1 MQVNKPIASPLC
13 VIAVAAA
20 IFGTSSLPLSA
31 PLSAQVQ
38 MLPEVVVT
46 ASRVP
51 VPSAA
56 VGSTITV
63 IAGDDIDRKQKRSVA
78 EILREVPGVA
88 VNRLGGFGANTQI
101 RIRGAEANQTL
112 VLLDGIEIGDPAN
125 GSEFDSGNLLA
136 HEIERIEVLRGP
148 QTALWGSDAIGGVV
162 NIVTRKGYGKPEI
175 SAGLEAGSH
184 QTLRGTASY
193 RSGSEDH
200 HIAVHAV
207 GYHSD
212 GISAA
217 SERRGNGEQDGYR
230 NRTAHLKAGISPF
243 SFLDLNFVGRLTDS
257 EIQTDNFVGGVG
269 LVDADFRTSSIKRY
283 YRGSANLS
291 TFEGRWTHEAG
302 FGFTNSHRVNLQ
314 NGAINSLFEGEK
326 QKFDYQTSFLLSTPT
341 FAGAEHSLTLAAER
355 EGEKVISA
363 SSFSNVDR
371 DIKTLGYVAEYR
383 LDLLDSIHFS
393 LAGRHDDAKFF
404 DDSDTYRVTAAYE
417 HSPWGTR
424 LHTSYG
430 EGVKNPTI
438 FELFGFA
445 ANFAGN
451 PNLSPETAEGWD
463 AGIEQSLLGGNA
475 ILDVTYFVNE
485 ITDLIQGSGTTA
497 VNLTGKSEIY
507 GVEFAGTLALN
518 DDLTLSGTYTWLV
531 GQDAT
536 KSELVR
542 RPKHIA
548 SGSAEYGFW
557 WEDRPGSLNVG
568 VDFNGERT
576 DLEFDPAFNSAA
588 VRLESYTLVKVVV
601 RYEVQP
607 GFEVFVRGE
616 NLLDRDYE
624 EALTFGGP
632 GRAAY
637 AGVRAAF

>member
-1 MQVNKPIASPLC
+1 MQVNKLTASPLSGLA
-13 VIAVAAA
+13 IAAA
-20 IFGTSSLPLSA
+20 IFSASLFPLSA
-31 PLSAQVQ
+31 PLSDQVQ

-56 VGSTITV
+56 VGSAMTV

-78 EILREVPGVA
+78 EVLREVPGVA
-88 VNRLGGFGANTQI
+88 VSRLGGFGANTQI

-125 GSEFDSGNLLA
+125 GSEFDFGNLLA

-162 NIVTRKGYGKPEI
+162 NVVTRTGRGEPEI
-175 SAGLEAGSH
+175 SAGIEAGSYRTI
-184 QTLRGTASY
+184 QGAASY
-193 RSGSEDH
+193 RSGSDNH

-217 SERRGNGEQDGYR
+217 SEKRGNGEQDGYR
-230 NRTAHLKAGISPF
+230 NRTAHLKTGVSPF

-283 YRGSANLS
+283 YRGSASVS

-314 NGAINSLFEGEK
+314 NGVINSLFEGEK
-326 QKFDYQTSFLLSTPT
+326 QKFDYQTNFFFSTPT
-341 FAGAEHSLTLAAER
+341 VAGAEHSLTLAAER
-355 EGEKVISA
+355 EEENVISA
-363 SSFSNVDR
+363 SAFINVDR
-371 DIKTLGYVAEYR
+371 EIKNLGYVAEYR

-404 DDSDTYRVTAAYE
+404 DDTDTYRVTAAYE

-463 AGIEQSLLGGNA
+463 AGIEQSLLGGDA
-475 ILDVTYFVNE
+475 ILDVTYFEND

-507 GVEFAGTLALN
+507 GVEVAGSLELIE
-518 DDLTLSGTYTWLV
+518 DLTLSGTYTWSV
-531 GQDAT
+531 GQDST

-542 RPKHIA
+542 RPKHVA
-548 SGSAEYGFW
+548 SVSADYGFR

-568 VDFNGERT
+568 IDFNGERT
-576 DLEFDPAFNSAA
+576 DLEFDPAFNSTA
-588 VRLESYTLVKVVV
+588 VRLESYTLVKAVV
-601 RYEVQP
+601 RYETQP
-607 GFEVFVRGE
+607 GFEIFVRGE

-637 AGVRAAF
+637 AGLRATF

>member
-1 MQVNKPIASPLC
+1 MQANKLIASPPC
-13 VIAVAAA
+13 IFAIAAA
-20 IFGTSSLPLSA
+20 IFSTSSLQ
-31 PLSAQVQ
+31 LSAQVQ

-56 VGSTITV
+56 VGSAITV
-63 IAGDDIDRKQKRSVA
+63 IAGEDIDRKQKRSVA
-78 EILREVPGVA
+78 EILREVPGIA
-88 VNRLGGFGANTQI
+88 VNRLGGQGANTQI

-112 VLLDGIEIGDPAN
+112 VLLDGIEVGDPAN
-125 GSEFDSGNLLA
+125 SSEFDFGDLLA

-162 NIVTRKGYGKPEI
+162 NIITRKGRGKPEV
-175 SAGLEAGSH
+175 STGLEAGSH
-184 QTLRGTASY
+184 RTVQGTASY
-193 RSGSEDH
+193 RSGSDSH

-217 SERRGNGEQDGYR
+217 SEQRGNGEQDGYR
-230 NRTAHLKAGISPF
+230 NRSAHFNGGLSPF
-243 SFLDLNFVGRLTDS
+243 PFLDLNFVGRLTDS
-257 EIQTDNFVGGVG
+257 EIQTDNFVGGTG

-291 TFEGRWTHEAG
+291 TFDGRWTHEASV
-302 FGFTNSHRVNLQ
+302 GFTNSHRTNYQNAAVN
-314 NGAINSLFEGEK
+314 SVFEGEK
-326 QKFDYQTSFLLSTPT
+326 QKFDYQTNLLLSTPA
-341 FAGAEHSLTLAAER
+341 FADAEHSLTLAAER
-355 EGEKVISA
+355 EEEKVISA
-363 SSFSNVDR
+363 SAFVDVDR
-371 DIKTLGYVAEYR
+371 DIKNLGYVAEYR
-383 LDLLDSIHFS
+383 LDLLDSIYFS

-404 DDSDTYRVTAAYE
+404 DDSDTYRATAAYK
-417 HSPWGTR
+417 HARWGTR

-445 ANFAGN
+445 ANFSGN

-463 AGIEQSLLGGNA
+463 IGVEQSLLGGNA
-475 ILDVTYFVNE
+475 ILDVTYFE
-485 ITDLIQGSGTTA
+485 SDITDLIQGSGTTA
-497 VNLTGKSEIY
+497 VNLTGTSETY
-507 GVEFAGTLALN
+507 GVEVAGSFRVNA
-518 DDLTLSGTYTWLV
+518 DLILTGSYTWSV
-531 GQDAT
+531 GQDPND
-536 KSELVR
+536 SELVR

-548 SGSAEYGFW
+548 SATADYAFR

-568 VDFNGERT
+568 IDFNGERT

-588 VRLESYTLVKVVV
+588 VRLESFTLLKAVV
-601 RYEVQP
+601 RYEVRP
-607 GFEVFVRGE
+607 GYEVFIRGE

-624 EALTFGGP
+624 EALTFGSP

-637 AGVRAAF
+637 AGMRATF

>member
-1 MQVNKPIASPLC
+1 M
-13 VIAVAAA
+13 
-20 IFGTSSLPLSA
+20 
-31 PLSAQVQ
+31 
-38 MLPEVVVT
+38 
-46 ASRVP
+46 
-51 VPSAA
+51 
-56 VGSTITV
+56 
-63 IAGDDIDRKQKRSVA
+63 
-78 EILREVPGVA
+78 
-88 VNRLGGFGANTQI
+88 
-101 RIRGAEANQTL
+101 
-112 VLLDGIEIGDPAN
+112 LLDGIEIGDPAN
-125 GSEFDSGNLLA
+125 GSEFDFGNLLA

-162 NIVTRKGYGKPEI
+162 NVVTRTGRGEPEI
-175 SAGLEAGSH
+175 SAGIEAGSYRTI
-184 QTLRGTASY
+184 QGAASY
-193 RSGSEDH
+193 RSGSDNH

-217 SERRGNGEQDGYR
+217 SEKRGNGEQDGYR
-230 NRTAHLKAGISPF
+230 NRTAHLKTGVSPF

-283 YRGSANLS
+283 YRGSASLS

-314 NGAINSLFEGEK
+314 NGVINSLFEGEK
-326 QKFDYQTSFLLSTPT
+326 QKFDYQTNFFFSTPT
-341 FAGAEHSLTLAAER
+341 VAGAEHSLTLAAER
-355 EGEKVISA
+355 EEENVISA
-363 SSFSNVDR
+363 SAFINVDR
-371 DIKTLGYVAEYR
+371 EIKNLGYVAEYR

-404 DDSDTYRVTAAYE
+404 DDTDTYRVTAAYE

-463 AGIEQSLLGGNA
+463 AGIEQSLLGGDA
-475 ILDVTYFVNE
+475 ILDVTYFEND

-507 GVEFAGTLALN
+507 GVEVAGSLELIE
-518 DDLTLSGTYTWLV
+518 DLTLSGTYTWSV
-531 GQDAT
+531 GQDST

-542 RPKHIA
+542 RPKHVA
-548 SGSAEYGFW
+548 SVSADYDFR

-568 VDFNGERT
+568 IDFNGERT

-588 VRLESYTLVKVVV
+588 VRLESYTLVKAVV
-601 RYEVQP
+601 RYETQP
-607 GFEVFVRGE
+607 GFEIFVRGE

-637 AGVRAAF
+637 AGVRATF

>member
-1 MQVNKPIASPLC
+1 MQVNKLTASPLC
-13 VIAVAAA
+13 GLAVTAA
-20 IFGTSSLPLSA
+20 IFITSPLPLSA

-51 VPSAA
+51 VSSAA
-56 VGSTITV
+56 VGSAITV

-78 EILREVPGVA
+78 EVLREVPGVA

-125 GSEFDSGNLLA
+125 GSEFDFGNLLA
-136 HEIERIEVLRGP
+136 QEIERIEVLRGP

-162 NIVTRKGYGKPEI
+162 NVVTRKGRGEPEI
-175 SAGLEAGSH
+175 SAGIEAGSH
-184 QTLRGTASY
+184 RTIQGTASY
-193 RSGSEDH
+193 RSGSENH
-200 HIAVHAV
+200 HVAVHAV

-212 GISAA
+212 GISAG
-217 SERRGNGEQDGYR
+217 SEQRGNGEQDAYR
-230 NRTAHLKAGISPF
+230 NRTAHLKAGISPI
-243 SFLDLNFVGRLTDS
+243 SFLDLNFVGRFTDA
-257 EIQTDNFVGGVG
+257 ELQTDNFVGGVG
-269 LVDADFRTSSIKRY
+269 LVDADDRTSSIKRY
-283 YRGSANLS
+283 YRGSASLS

-302 FGFTNSHRVNLQ
+302 FGFTNSHRVNFQ
-314 NGAINSLFEGEK
+314 SGVFDSLFEGEK
-326 QKFDYQTSFLLSTPT
+326 QKFDYQTSFLASTPT

-355 EGEKVISA
+355 EEEKVIS
-363 SSFSNVDR
+363 SSAFIDVDR
-371 DIKTLGYVAEYR
+371 DIKNLGYVAEYR

-404 DDSDTYRVTAAYE
+404 DDTDTFRVTAAYE
-417 HSPWGTR
+417 HSPWCTR

-463 AGIEQSLLGGNA
+463 VGIEQSLLGGDA
-475 ILDVTYFVNE
+475 ILDVTYFEND
-485 ITDLIQGSGTTA
+485 ITNLIQGSGTTA
-497 VNLTGKSEIY
+497 VNLTGKSQIY
-507 GVEFAGTLALN
+507 GMEVAGTLGLI
-518 DDLTLSGTYTWLV
+518 DDLTLSGTYTWSV
-531 GQDAT
+531 GQDST

-542 RPKHIA
+542 RPKHI
-548 SGSAEYGFW
+548 GSVSADYAFR

-568 VDFNGERT
+568 IDFNGERT

-588 VRLESYTLVKVVV
+588 VRLESYTLLKAVV
-601 RYEVQP
+601 RYEIQP

-616 NLLDRDYE
+616 NLLDRKYE
-624 EALTFGGP
+624 EALTFGAP

-637 AGVRAAF
+637 AGVRASF

>member
-1 MQVNKPIASPLC
+1 MQVNKLTASPLRGLA
-13 VIAVAAA
+13 IAAA
-20 IFGTSSLPLSA
+20 IFSASLFPLSA
-31 PLSAQVQ
+31 PLSDQVQ

-51 VPSAA
+51 VPSTA
-56 VGSTITV
+56 VGSAMTV
-63 IAGDDIDRKQKRSVA
+63 VAGDDIDRKQKRSVA
-78 EILREVPGVA
+78 EVLREVPGVA

-112 VLLDGIEIGDPAN
+112 VVLDGIEIGDPAN
-125 GSEFDSGNLLA
+125 GSEFDFGNLLA

-162 NIVTRKGYGKPEI
+162 NVVTRTGRGEPEI
-175 SAGLEAGSH
+175 SAGIEAGSH
-184 QTLRGTASY
+184 RTVQGAASY
-193 RSGSEDH
+193 RSGSDNH

-217 SERRGNGEQDGYR
+217 SEQRGNGEQDGYR
-230 NRTAHLKAGISPF
+230 NRTAHLKAGVSPF

-283 YRGSANLS
+283 YRGSASLS

-326 QKFDYQTSFLLSTPT
+326 QKFDYQTNFFFSTPT
-341 FAGAEHSLTLAAER
+341 VAGAEHSLTLAAER
-355 EGEKVISA
+355 EEENVISA
-363 SSFSNVDR
+363 SAFINVDR
-371 DIKTLGYVAEYR
+371 EIKNLGYVAEYR

-393 LAGRHDDAKFF
+393 LAGRHDDANLF
-404 DDSDTYRVTAAYE
+404 DDTDTYRVTAAYE

-463 AGIEQSLLGGNA
+463 AGIEQSLLAGDA
-475 ILDVTYFVNE
+475 ILDVTYFEND

-507 GVEFAGTLALN
+507 GVEVAGGLELIE
-518 DDLTLSGTYTWLV
+518 DLTLSGTYTWSV
-531 GQDAT
+531 GQDST
-536 KSELVR
+536 KSELGR
-542 RPKHIA
+542 RPKHVA
-548 SGSAEYGFW
+548 SVSADYDFR
-557 WEDRPGSLNVG
+557 WENRPGSLNVG
-568 VDFNGERT
+568 IDFNGERT

-588 VRLESYTLVKVVV
+588 VRLESYTLVKTVV
-601 RYEVQP
+601 RYETHP
-607 GFEVFVRGE
+607 GFEIFVRGE

-637 AGVRAAF
+637 AGVRATF